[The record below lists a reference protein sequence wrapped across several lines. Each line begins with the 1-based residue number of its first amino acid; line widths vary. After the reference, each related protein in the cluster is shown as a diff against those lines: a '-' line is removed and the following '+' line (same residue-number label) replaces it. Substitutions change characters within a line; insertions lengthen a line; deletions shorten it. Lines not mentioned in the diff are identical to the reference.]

1 MTSKGKVIYH
11 QTIQCEHFHNTSE
24 DISRLATTPAVE
36 FSVDLIQVFTMLY
49 LIVSRGSEILDFLAH

>member
-11 QTIQCEHFHNTSE
+11 QTIQCEYFHHTSE

-36 FSVDLIQVFTMLY
+36 FSVDLRTVVYFCTVLK
-49 LIVSRGSEILDFLAH
+49 